1 MIRVPGRVR
10 RRIERLLLRISA
22 KSPLLSSLYYGLFS
36 DAFRREHFAVAR
48 GRIRYLEASASP
60 EGSTYL
66 LRRNIHRLEKGLLM
80 RPRRPVFATKYI
92 EETVDCYER
101 VVRHRLACSNGG
113 DLPGAEEIAWAHDV
127 LATYFSVVGS
137 HPTVD
142 RAADAFRRIP
152 PLRRGTD
159 IQLVPYKRDV
169 EQTPP
174 VRYEDLAALA
184 RRRRSVR
191 WYLQK
196 PVPREMI
203 DRAIEVAAQAPSAC
217 NRQPFRFLVF
227 DDPELVR
234 KVASVPLGTAGFYDN
249 LPVIVV
255 LVGELRSFFSERD
268 RHAVYI
274 DASLAAMS
282 FVLALESQG
291 LSSCCINWPDIEPQE
306 SIMAELLRLAPD
318 ERVIMLIGLGFPDP
332 DGLVAYSQKRSLDEL
347 REYNRR

>member
-1 MIRVPGRVR
+1 MIRIPARVR
-10 RRIERLLLRISA
+10 RRVERLMLRIGA

-48 GRIRYLEASASP
+48 GRIRYLEASGSP

-80 RPRRPVFATKYI
+80 RPRRSVFATKYI

-101 VVRHRLACSNGG
+101 VVRHRLACSDGEN
-113 DLPGAEEIAWAHDV
+113 LPGAEEIAWAHDV

-137 HPTVD
+137 HPKAD
-142 RAADAFRRIP
+142 RAADAFRRTP
-152 PLRRGTD
+152 PLPRD
-159 IQLVPYKRDV
+159 PAVQLVPYKRDL
-169 EQTPP
+169 ETAPS
-174 VRYEDLAALA
+174 VRFEDLAELA

-191 WYLQK
+191 WYLQR

-217 NRQPFRFLVF
+217 NRQPFRFFVF
-227 DDPELVR
+227 DDRELVR
-234 KVASVPLGTAGFYDN
+234 QIASVPLGTAGFYDN

-282 FVLALESQG
+282 FILALESQG

-306 SIMAELLRLAPD
+306 STLAKLLRLAPD
-318 ERVIMLIGLGFPDP
+318 ERVIMLIALGFPDP
-332 DGLVAYSQKRSLDEL
+332 EGLVAYSQKRSLDEL